1 MTATAYARDP
11 EQLYRAVYQRANGQL
26 YGLTFAARSA
36 EHAGRFADMWGRGNK
51 CLTVRMIRPLQTQ
64 RPQLKLV

>member
-1 MTATAYARDP
+1 MTATAYARDH
-11 EQLYRAVYQRANGQL
+11 EQLYRALFQRTDGTL
-26 YGLTFAARSA
+26 YGLTFAARDA
-36 EHAGRFADMWGRGNK
+36 ERAGRFADMWGRGNK